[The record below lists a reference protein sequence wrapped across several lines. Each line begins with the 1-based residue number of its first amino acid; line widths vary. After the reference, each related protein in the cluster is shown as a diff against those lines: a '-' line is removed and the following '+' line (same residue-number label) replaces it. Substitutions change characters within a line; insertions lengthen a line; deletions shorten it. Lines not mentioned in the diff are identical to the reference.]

1 MIPLNQ
7 NLSTLKRSAIR
18 VYSNL
23 ARETEDCV
31 MLTIGEPDFDTPE
44 DAIPLF
50 NRLMALSQDSARY
63 VRCIS
68 KDKEA
73 IGFLN
78 DVESKD
84 GRIELG
90 YVIHPA
96 FHGQGYMTEA
106 LKMAIGELFAMGYA
120 EVICG
125 AFTENAASIRV
136 MEKAGMQRME
146 FTENIDYRGTT
157 HLCVYYSTK
166 KEDTEC

>member
-1 MIPLNQ
+1 MQTVTDKTVNR
-7 NLSTLKRSAIR
+7 T
-18 VYSNL
+18 Y
-23 ARETEDCV
+23 
-31 MLTIGEPDFDTPE
+31 MLPDFDTPE

-68 KDKEA
+68 KDEEA

-78 DVESKD
+78 DVEIKD

-106 LKMAIGELFAMGYA
+106 LKLAIHALFALGYE

-125 AFTENAASIRV
+125 AFEENAASIRV
-136 MEKAGMQRME
+136 MEKAGMQQME
-146 FTENIDYRGTT
+146 FTENIDYRGKT

-166 KEDTEC
+166 KENAEC

>member
-1 MIPLNQ
+1 MSISAMI
-7 NLSTLKRSAIR
+7 TLR
-18 VYSNL
+18 
-23 ARETEDCV
+23 TFQPEDQLRILQTV
-31 MLTIGEPDFDTPE
+31 TDKIVNRTYMLPDFPQQE

-50 NRLMALSQDSARY
+50 NRLMTLSNDAARY

-106 LKMAIGELFAMGYA
+106 LKMAIQELFTLGYA
-120 EVICG
+120 EIVCG

-146 FTENIDYRGTT
+146 FTENIDYHGTT

>member
-1 MIPLNQ
+1 MI
-7 NLSTLKRSAIR
+7 TLRTFQHSDQERILQTVIDKTVNRT
-18 VYSNL
+18 Y
-23 ARETEDCV
+23 
-31 MLTIGEPDFDTPE
+31 MLPDFDTPE

-68 KDKEA
+68 KYEEA

-78 DVESKD
+78 DVEIKD

-106 LKMAIGELFAMGYA
+106 LKLAIHGLFALGYG

-125 AFTENAASIRV
+125 AFEENAASIRV
-136 MEKAGMQRME
+136 MEKAGMQQIE
-146 FTENIDYRGTT
+146 FTENIDYRGKT

-166 KEDTEC
+166 KEDAEC

>member
-1 MIPLNQ
+1 MQTVTDKTVNR
-7 NLSTLKRSAIR
+7 T
-18 VYSNL
+18 Y
-23 ARETEDCV
+23 
-31 MLTIGEPDFDTPE
+31 MLPDFDTPE

-68 KDKEA
+68 KDEEA

-78 DVESKD
+78 DVEIKD

-106 LKMAIGELFAMGYA
+106 LKLAIHALFALGYG

-125 AFTENAASIRV
+125 AFEENTASIRV
-136 MEKAGMQRME
+136 MEKAGMQPLE
-146 FTENIDYRGTT
+146 KAEELEYRGKFHT
-157 HLCVYYSTK
+157 CVYFGRCKY
-166 KEDTEC
+166 